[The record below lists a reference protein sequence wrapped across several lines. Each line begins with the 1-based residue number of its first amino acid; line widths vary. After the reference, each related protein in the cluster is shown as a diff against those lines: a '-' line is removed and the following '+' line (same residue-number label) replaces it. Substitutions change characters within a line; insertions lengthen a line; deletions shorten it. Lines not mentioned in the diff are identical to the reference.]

1 MFDSTHI
8 RAEADQGVLVVHL
21 KCEKLS
27 EYETNVVQNEVQSL
41 AAGMAWKLT
50 FDASS
55 VQIISSVGLGMLI
68 SLNRLAK
75 TSKGKL
81 AIFGLSEQ
89 LRGLFKIS
97 MLDKALSLQPD
108 RASAIKACS

>member
-8 RAEADQGVLVVHL
+8 RAEADQGVLVVQL

-27 EYETNVVQNEVQSL
+27 EYETTVVQNEVQQL
-41 AAGMAWKLT
+41 APGLGWKLA
-50 FDASS
+50 FDASQ

-68 SLNRLAK
+68 SLNRMARTNKGRLAV
-75 TSKGKL
+75 
-81 AIFGLSEQ
+81 FGLSEQ

-97 MLDKALSLQPD
+97 MLDKALSLQGD
-108 RASAIKACS
+108 RASAVRACL

>member
-1 MFDSTHI
+1 MFESTHI
-8 RAEADQGVLVVHL
+8 RAEADQGVLVVRL

-27 EYETNVVQNEVQSL
+27 EYETTVVQNEVQTL
-41 AAGMAWKLT
+41 APGMAWKLA
-50 FDASS
+50 FDASD

-68 SLNRLAK
+68 TLNRAAK
-75 TSKGKL
+75 TGKGRL

-97 MLDKALSLQPD
+97 MLDRALSLQPD
-108 RASAIKACS
+108 RAAAIKACS

>member
-8 RAEADQGVLVVHL
+8 RAEADQGVLVVVL

-27 EYETNVVQNEVQSL
+27 EYESTVVQNEVQAL
-41 AAGMAWKLT
+41 APGMQWKVA
-50 FDASS
+50 FDASA

-68 SLNRLAK
+68 AVNRLAK
-75 TSKGKL
+75 TNKGRL
-81 AIFGLSEQ
+81 ALFGLSDN

-97 MLDKALSLQPD
+97 MLDKALSLQAD
-108 RASAIKACS
+108 RAAAIRACG

>member
-1 MFDSTHI
+1 MFESTHI
-8 RAEADQGVLVVHL
+8 RADADQGVLVIRL

-27 EYETNVVQNEVQSL
+27 EYESTVVQNEVQQL
-41 AAGMAWKLT
+41 APGMQWKIA
-50 FDASS
+50 FDAAA

-75 TSKGKL
+75 GNKGKL
-81 AIFGLSEQ
+81 ALFGLSEQ

-97 MLDKALSLQPD
+97 MLDKALSLQAD
-108 RASAIKACS
+108 RAAALKACG